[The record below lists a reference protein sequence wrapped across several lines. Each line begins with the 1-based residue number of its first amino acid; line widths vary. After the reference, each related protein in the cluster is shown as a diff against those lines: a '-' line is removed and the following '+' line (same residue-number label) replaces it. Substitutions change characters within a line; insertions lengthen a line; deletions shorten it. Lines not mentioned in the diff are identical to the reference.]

1 MDASRAALEN
11 AINALDLTVG
21 QAVTYFRTQMTV
33 PSQEW
38 GPKEV
43 LSHLLHWH
51 GWTLQSFEGVAQ
63 GRAALRQPPTMAEI
77 DQLNAS
83 AVAERKDREVVD
95 LANDLA
101 DLQRRLVAAARALP
115 DPNAIVAIRMDG
127 SELPAPNRLEMMNH
141 HIGNHLEEL
150 RGS

>member
-1 MDASRAALEN
+1 MS
-11 AINALDLTVG
+11 
-21 QAVTYFRTQMTV
+21 V

-43 LSHLLHWH
+43 LSHLLYWH
-51 GWTLQSFEGVAQ
+51 GWTVGSFEGVTQ
-63 GRAALRQPPTMAEI
+63 GQAALRQPPTMPEI
-77 DQLNAS
+77 DQLNAT

-95 LANDLA
+95 LANELA

-115 DPNAIVAIRMDG
+115 NPRAIVAVRMDG
-127 SELPAPNRLEMMNH
+127 SELPAASRLAMVNH
-141 HIGNHLEEL
+141 HVGTHLADL